1 MRRNCRQS
9 PGLAASRVILRAHSA
24 MVILIVLAH
33 SGIVAMLP
41 VQWAWFPLTRDTLQV
56 IHARE
61 ALPAPD
67 IVMIRRP
74 HLPLTPTAEFPGD
87 VLLRGQTERRAMNET
102 FSTDMAPMPVHLAN
116 EAFEPDKIGND
127 TMHLGADADS
137 ELILPI
143 CNGA

>member
-1 MRRNCRQS
+1 
-9 PGLAASRVILRAHSA
+9 

-41 VQWAWFPLTRDTLQV
+41 VQWAWFPLTRDTLQA

-74 HLPLTPTAEFPGD
+74 HLPLMPTAEFPGD

-102 FSTDMAPMPVHLAN
+102 FSTDMAPMPVHLAD
-116 EAFEPDKIGND
+116 EAFEPDKV
-127 TMHLGADADS
+127 
-137 ELILPI
+137 
-143 CNGA
+143 